1 MDTETITIQA
11 DTESEAIAKCARVQ
25 GWTPDAIREV
35 DSGWD
40 GIRAWKCFANA
51 QDAAVWDDQR

>member
-1 MDTETITIQA
+1 MDNAVTIQA
-11 DTESEAIAKCARVQ
+11 ETAAEASEKCARVQ

-40 GIRAWKCFANA
+40 GKRAWKCFANA
-51 QDAAVWDDQR
+51 QDARVWDDQR